1 MSDGSIPDYK
11 GKTIDT
17 RKIVLSKLYGMDD
30 LKGQQV
36 KEYIA
41 AARDYCIFID
51 KTASVKPVELFQSLQ
66 NLLPRVYL
74 TTSKIV
80 KPKYCYEDEPQKF
93 VRENEYALIHD
104 RLQGIISRFNST
116 GSIKQGNKGNGMDIL
131 SFSLAE
137 ALADIYQELK
147 DSCELYE
154 VGLTQAMNDAIWSI
168 RDSFEKQWG
177 LQLIETLQSIH
188 QLLYGHQ
195 LTSSQLQLDDG
206 GDEAAELDESWFSE
220 EDDIPY
226 DEE

>member
-1 MSDGSIPDYK
+1 MT
-11 GKTIDT
+11 TIT
-17 RKIVLSKLYGMDD
+17 RSAPHFVSSKLNDMDD
-30 LKGQQV
+30 LKCQEVQ
-36 KEYIA
+36 EYIA
-41 AARDYCIFID
+41 AARDYCIFIGE
-51 KTASVKPVELFQSLQ
+51 TSSVKPVELFESLQ
-66 NLLPRVYL
+66 NLLARVYAK
-74 TTSKIV
+74 TSRIK

-116 GSIKQGNKGNGMDIL
+116 GSMKQSNKANGMDIL

-137 ALADIYQELK
+137 SLADIYQELK
-147 DSCELYE
+147 DSFQLYE
-154 VGLTQAMNDAIWSI
+154 VGLSQAMNDAIWSI

-195 LTSSQLQLDDG
+195 LTSSQLQFDNEG
-206 GDEAAELDESWFSE
+206 GESAEMDESWFSE